1 MFTLDR
7 LIIEFDKGLRTIFA
21 PANTKRPI
29 PGNTE
34 HNELP
39 TLSTTEQRHVAGL
52 MRINHC
58 GEVCAQA
65 LYQGQ
70 ALTARDPAIKVA
82 LTDAAWEETEHLAWT
97 ESRLAELGS
106 HKSLLNPLWY
116 SGSLAIGITAG
127 LLGDRWNLG
136 FLAET
141 EDQVGRHLNS
151 HLQQLPTQDHK
162 SRAILQQMAVDEAG
176 HATLARQHGAAEL
189 PLPVKAAM
197 RLMSKVMTKTVYYV

>member
-1 MFTLDR
+1 MFNIDR
-7 LIIEFDKGLRTIFA
+7 LIIEFDKGLRTVFA
-21 PANTKRPI
+21 PASTKRPI
-29 PGNTE
+29 PTGDN
-34 HNELP
+34 HDLP
-39 TLSTTEQRHVAGL
+39 DLSTRQQRHVAGL

-70 ALTARDPAIKVA
+70 ALTARDPAIKTA
-82 LTDAAWEETEHLAWT
+82 LTEAAWEETEHLAWT

-106 HKSLLNPLWY
+106 HKSVLNPLWY
-116 SGSLAIGITAG
+116 GSSLAIGITAG

-136 FLAET
+136 FLAAT
-141 EDQVGRHLNS
+141 EDQVGSHLQN
-151 HLQQLPTQDHK
+151 HLQQLPPQDHK
-162 SRAILQQMAVDEAG
+162 SRAILQQMAIDEAG

-197 RLMSKVMTKTVYYV
+197 RLMSKIMTRTVYYV